1 LRTPRWRYT
10 EWDEGREGRELY
22 DHDADPREL
31 VNLADVPAHADSV
44 KELSR
49 ALAAAVRETL
59 PPSGTIPEV
68 KPMAW
73 HPILSLP

>member
-1 LRTPRWRYT
+1 
-10 EWDEGREGRELY
+10 
-22 DHDADPREL
+22 
-31 VNLADVPAHADSV
+31 V

-73 HPILSLP
+73 HPILTLP